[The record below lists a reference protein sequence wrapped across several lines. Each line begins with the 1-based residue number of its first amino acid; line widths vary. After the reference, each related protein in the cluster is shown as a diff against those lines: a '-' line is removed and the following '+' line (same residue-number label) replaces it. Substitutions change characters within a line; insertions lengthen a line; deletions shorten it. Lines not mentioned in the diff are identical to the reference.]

1 MPSHCINRTITNLN
15 SLTMKLNKITYTL
28 LICMTGTLVS
38 AQTNVL
44 EYNSKPTPKDG
55 HSYVTHHDF
64 QNRVLDYPFVRE
76 DDILWTKTYSS
87 KIDLREKKNHP
98 LYYPEIPVSIGG
110 SSYRSNLS
118 QILLDGVKNG
128 EIVAYEDTP
137 QHYFSELVTI
147 EELDKLLFSV
157 DSTEDFDLDTGEPIL
172 RIDTLAVQNSDIKS
186 YYLIEDKF
194 FDKKRSVLDSRII
207 GIAPIA
213 EIMDKET
220 FEMVN
225 TILFWVWYPDVR
237 QLLSNSIMHND
248 AVKYSNTHHMTF
260 EEFFT
265 KRLFSSNFRKES
277 NMYDRAIYDYKKAGM
292 QQLLEAD
299 RIKNDIRNMES
310 DLWEY

>member
-98 LYYPEIPVSIGG
+98 LFYPEIPVSIGG

-118 QILLDGVKNG
+118 QILLDGVKSG
-128 EIVAYEDTP
+128 EIVAYEDNP
-137 QHYFSELVTI
+137 QHYFSELITI

-157 DSTEDFDLDTGEPIL
+157 DTTEDYDLDTGEPIL

-225 TILFWVWYPDVR
+225 
-237 QLLSNSIMHND
+237 D
-248 AVKYSNTHHMTF
+248 AIKYSNTHHMTF

-277 NMYDRAIYDYKKAGM
+277 NMYDRAIYDYKKTGM